1 MKNQKAMRRM
11 FLTIFWIIVGIVLN
25 VLCFMNTLDEF
36 WSGFGFAAIAIGV
49 LQLIRQIKYHTNDDY
64 KEKVD
69 VEVNDER
76 NKFLST
82 KAWAWTG
89 YIFILCCAAATIT
102 FRIAGYDDYSFISSM
117 AICLM
122 FVIYLVTYFILKRK
136 Y

>member
-1 MKNQKAMRRM
+1 MKNCNYNKRFILSIIWTVLGAV
-11 FLTIFWIIVGIVLN
+11 IIVLSCLKV
-25 VLCFMNTLDEF
+25 LDEF
-36 WSGFGFAAIAIGV
+36 WSGFGSGLVAVGL
-49 LQLIRQIKYHTNDDY
+49 LQIFRNIRYRTNNDY

-69 VEVNDER
+69 VEVHDER

-89 YIFILCCAAATIT
+89 YIFIICCAIGTIG
-102 FRIAGYDDYSFISSM
+102 FKIAGFDEYSHISSM

-122 FVIYLVTYFILKRK
+122 VVIYWVSYMILKRK